1 MKKNLLL
8 LRYLLE
14 NKIIKSI
21 NTWLQYQKN
30 IYIDKLEDIV
40 NKCNNTYHGTIKMR
54 PVNVKS
60 NTYINSI
67 KVSNHK
73 DPKFKVGDI
82 VRI

>member
-1 MKKNLLL
+1 
-8 LRYLLE
+8 
-14 NKIIKSI
+14 
-21 NTWLQYQKN
+21 
-30 IYIDKLEDIV
+30 
-40 NKCNNTYHGTIKMR
+40 MR

-67 KVSNHK
+67 KVSNYK